1 MKAASSIGARAW
13 SEYPG
18 MAGSGKQLPKQ
29 AYTESDSKI
38 VKFGGAGATQH
49 SQINRSELVDWPV
62 LQLQH
67 RPVWVDSLDATL
79 DIVQVKSISIHL
91 RLAPVHSCDC

>member
-1 MKAASSIGARAW
+1 MRALGISIQEWLDLAN
-13 SEYPG
+13 SF
-18 MAGSGKQLPKQ
+18 
-29 AYTESDSKI
+29 AYTESGSKT

-79 DIVQVKSISIHL
+79 DIVQVEPTPIHL
-91 RLAPVHSCDC
+91 GLAPERSCDCQISDLC